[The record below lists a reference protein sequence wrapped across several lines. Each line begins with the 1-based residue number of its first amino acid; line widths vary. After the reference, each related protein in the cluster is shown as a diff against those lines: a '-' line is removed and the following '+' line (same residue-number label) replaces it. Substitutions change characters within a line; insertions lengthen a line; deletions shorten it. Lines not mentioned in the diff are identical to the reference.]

1 MFPYIAEKKF
11 SELENNISLGGMGFW
26 IIRIKKKYVEF
37 GIILMEDNICLLLN
51 I

>member
-11 SELENNISLGGMGFW
+11 SELENNISLGGVGFW
-26 IIRIKKKYVEF
+26 IIRKKKYVEF
-37 GIILMEDNICLLLN
+37 GMILMEDNICLLLN